1 VWHHTQGRTPVLPD
15 ELSSGSRSRS
25 VWRLCVA
32 ISITLLAMGSTHA
45 SAKAT
50 YDPDYTQLFPGIFT
64 RQGPPLH
71 RVALTFDDGPD
82 NVYTPQILRILAR
95 EHVHATFFVLGEQA
109 ERYPQMTRRIVREGH
124 AIGNHTFDHRDL
136 ARLSPHQIFW
146 EVDQAER
153 DILRLTGQ
161 HTKWFRPPYGSVN
174 ARVLTALG
182 QMGYQAVNWTVD
194 SRDWRGLSAQQ
205 VEHNIVGAAF
215 PGAIILQHCS
225 GNSQEILT
233 GTVRAL
239 PAIIHKL
246 RAKGYTF
253 VTVPELWAPETR
265 AVQARRIAAPT
276 PGARRH
282 PSAR

>member
-1 VWHHTQGRTPVLPD
+1 MWHHTQSRPALPD
-15 ELSSGSRSRS
+15 KPGLGSRPRS
-25 VWRLCVA
+25 VWKLCAA
-32 ISITLLAMGSTHA
+32 IIITLLSVQSTRV
-45 SAKAT
+45 SAKANPH
-50 YDPDYTQLFPGIFT
+50 PDYTQLFPAIFA
-64 RQGPPLH
+64 RQGPPLQ

-124 AIGNHTFDHRDL
+124 TIGNHTFDHRDL
-136 ARLSPHQIFW
+136 ARLSARQMRW

-153 DILRLTGQ
+153 DILRLTGRR
-161 HTKWFRPPYGSVN
+161 TKWFRPPYGSVN
-174 ARVLTALG
+174 AQVLTALG

-205 VEHNIVGAAF
+205 VEHNIVGATF

-225 GNSQEILT
+225 GNKQEILT

-253 VTVPELWAPETR
+253 VTMPELWAPETR
-265 AVQARRIAAPT
+265 AVHARRAARLS
-276 PGARRH
+276 PGASSH
-282 PSAR
+282 PPMR